1 MRRLL
6 PLAVSALLMLAGTA
20 SALPVQGATLPVFRT
35 EVPAGGGTVVELPP
49 AHDHLST
56 LDGNPSAWRGALPG
70 FGGAMMYSHG
80 ELVYED
86 HIFDAYGPDNGQNTA
101 RLWVLDPLTQAVPEF
116 YRLDPAYQYL
126 PGEFGIPTGPLT
138 TGTNYG
144 GDPMEAEA
152 DLSQVR
158 LGTDTQRNLWLLAR
172 TTTMNDTNP
181 GTALLVLLD
190 TRPGST
196 SYSVPFNSGL
206 STTKADVAVF
216 LHGSYGAWVDLAAPG
231 VVHQLAP
238 GSVATNPAGYTNAI
252 EARLPTALLQGS
264 THDVGVAVAAG
275 LADASGTALKTLPL
289 QPNVAN
295 VAFRTSEPARNW
307 WDKQQALE
315 LYKGTIDAFFADA
328 SLDRM
333 AAGANERYVPGPGY
347 HDRIFTSTPDISSEH
362 SADGMGGI
370 LQHYGVYLPSS
381 FQPGRLTPTQYWFH
395 FRGGD
400 AHIAAAVVPGVIW
413 DMGEHE
419 NSIVIT
425 PDGRGQDGWYVGR
438 SQEDVLQVWNDSHRL
453 FPIDRTRTYI
463 AGHSM
468 GGWASYLL
476 PIEHPDWFAAAFP
489 ASGPPTQGAVTGVD
503 FPGCDSFTFQG
514 YALCYIQ
521 ANGGDARSEY
531 TLPLLENLKWVP
543 YAIYHGT
550 NDELVPVSGVTVQ
563 VKRLQELGYRYRYYL
578 FPGQEHY
585 GPPIVDQWTEGA
597 DYEHQFVLNP
607 NPPEV
612 TYIRSMAFEHAIETV
627 NSNGVR
633 FSFPLDHAYWM
644 SGLQP
649 VDGKHGVARFDGRS
663 LAIPDPPHATVPETG
678 APATANQNYPYAMVG
693 QAWQTNLAAPQPT
706 SNGFA
711 VRLTGAAAVTLDG
724 RRMRLDASRV
734 LTGDVTTG
742 APLALSLAAGVE
754 AHPTATLDGRPVA
767 LARHGDLV
775 ELAVPAGHHRLVF
788 VPGGAG

>member
-1 MRRLL
+1 MRRLSL
-6 PLAVSALLMLAGTA
+6 LTICALLTLAAAA
-20 SALPVQGATLPVFRT
+20 SALPVQGVTLPVFRT
-35 EVPAGGGTVVELPP
+35 EVPAGGGTVAELAP
-49 AHDHLST
+49 AYDPSRTVGGKLS
-56 LDGNPSAWRGALPG
+56 GWRGALPG

-101 RLWVLDPLTQAVPEF
+101 RLSVLDPLTQAVPEF

-138 TGTNYG
+138 PGTNYG

-152 DLSQVR
+152 DLSQLR
-158 LGTDTQRNLWLLAR
+158 LGTDAQRNMWLLAR
-172 TTTMNDTNP
+172 TTTMDDAHP

-190 TRPGST
+190 TRPGSA

-206 STTKADVAVF
+206 STTKGDVAVF

-231 VVHQLAP
+231 VVHQLPP
-238 GSVATNPAGYTNAI
+238 GSVATNPTGYTNAI
-252 EARLPTALLQGS
+252 EARLPAALLQAS
-264 THDVGVAVAAG
+264 THMVGVAVAAG
-275 LADASGTALKTLPL
+275 LADAAGMALKTLPL
-289 QPNVAN
+289 QPNVGN
-295 VAFRTSEPARNW
+295 VAFRTGEPARNW
-307 WDKQQALE
+307 WDKEQALE
-315 LYKGTIDAFFADA
+315 LYKGTMDAFFADA

-333 AAGANERYVPGPGY
+333 AAGANERYVPAPGY

-400 AHIAAAVVPGVIW
+400 AHIAAAVAPGVIW

-425 PDGRGQDGWYVGR
+425 PDGRGQEGWYVGR

-453 FPIDRTRTYI
+453 LPIDRDRTYI

-476 PIEHPDWFAAAFP
+476 PIEHPDWFAASFP

-521 ANGGDARSEY
+521 ANGGDARAEY

-543 YAIYHGT
+543 YAIYQGT
-550 NDELVPVSGVTVQ
+550 NDELVPTTGVTLQ

-607 NPPEV
+607 NPPEF
-612 TYIRSMAFEHAIETV
+612 TYIRSMVFEHAIETV

-649 VDGKHGVARFDGRS
+649 LDRKQGVARFDGRS
-663 LAIPDPPHATVPETG
+663 LAIADPPHATVPETG

-693 QAWQTNLAAPQPT
+693 QAWQTDLAAQQPT
-706 SNGFA
+706 SNGF
-711 VRLTGAAAVTLDG
+711 VVTLDGAAAVTLDG
-724 RRMRLDASRV
+724 LRMRLDGSRK
-734 LTGDVTTG
+734 LTGAVTTG
-742 APLALSLAAGVE
+742 APLAVSLADNWAKRL
-754 AHPTATLDGRPVA
+754 AATLDGRPVA
-767 LARHGDLV
+767 LRRRGVVV
-775 ELAVPAGHHRLVF
+775 ELEIPAGHHQLVI
-788 VPGGAG
+788 VPLR